1 MNISLS
7 NNSIPSKRT
16 ILKKEKK
23 RKEKKKR
30 RYNKLDER
38 KVFSSRKLFR
48 TGVKSTWLDFH
59 PLDREYVRH
68 LLSLVYKITKNEHK
82 LSFRY
87 GLDLCRRERESRSV
101 IARNFWMERGKNE
114 GRKRHRWKVGR
125 GVDGKEV
132 FSAREE

>member
-87 GLDLCRRERESRSV
+87 GLDLLQERERGSGSV
-101 IARNFWMERGKNE
+101 GGSQEFLDRARKERGKETSSLE
-114 GRKRHRWKVGR
+114 GWTWSGW
-125 GVDGKEV
+125 
-132 FSAREE
+132 